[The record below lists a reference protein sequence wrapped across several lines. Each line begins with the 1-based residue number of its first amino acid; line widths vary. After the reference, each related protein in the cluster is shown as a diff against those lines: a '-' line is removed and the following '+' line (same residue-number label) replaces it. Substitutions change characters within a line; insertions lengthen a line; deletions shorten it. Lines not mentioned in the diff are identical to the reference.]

1 MQKDFS
7 HQNLQRASFRNE
19 DLSNARF
26 SNTDLRGTDFTGSDL
41 RGADFNHVKT
51 GITPVNTSLIFVA
64 ALVVSAFSGY
74 VAMLTGR
81 TIQAMLA
88 SDDSK
93 IRTAG
98 IASLV
103 IILLFIIFS
112 LWKGVGNAVYK
123 LVIPVIVLASVLG
136 IIAYVSGMG
145 TGRGMLFLALSLVLV
160 VAMFIVGTIARAAAG
175 SLSTNLIFI
184 AVAMAGAMFGKSVG
198 GGIGT
203 VILAISCALI
213 SKRALSGA
221 KGFESIRKITY
232 YITSKFGTSFR
243 SSRLADAHFS
253 RSRIRNSDFSNADI
267 ALVNWGDSKKV
278 NCLANETLLIEKK
291 ESERQGAAENT
302 DTRQE

>member
-7 HQNLQRASFRNE
+7 HQNLQKASFRNE

-26 SNTDLRGTDFTGSDL
+26 SDTDLRGTDFTGSDL

-64 ALVVSAFSGY
+64 ALVVSALSGY

-81 TIQAMLA
+81 TIQAMLG
-88 SDDSK
+88 SDDAK

-103 IILLFIIFS
+103 IMLLFILFS
-112 LWKGVGNAVYK
+112 LWKGVGNAVHK
-123 LVIPVIVLASVLG
+123 LVIPVIVLATTLG

-145 TGRGMLFLALSLVLV
+145 TGRGMLFLVLSLLLV

-175 SLSTNLIFI
+175 SLSTNILFI
-184 AVAMAGAMFGKSVG
+184 AVALVGGMFGKSVG
-198 GGIGT
+198 GGLGT

-221 KGFESIRKITY
+221 KGFETLRKIAY
-232 YITSKFGTSFR
+232 YITSRFGTSFR
-243 SSRLADAHFS
+243 NSRLANAHFS
-253 RSRIRNSDFSNADI
+253 RSSIRNSDFSNADI
-267 ALVNWGDSKKV
+267 ALVNWGDSKKI
-278 NCLANETLLIEKK
+278 NCLANETLLIDKK
-291 ESERQGAAENT
+291 EAQRQDNAENS
-302 DTRQE
+302 DTR